1 MTPEQFPVL
10 LREATVKDHAD
21 VAKICRASGRTP
33 WSLEA
38 LAPIPGRVAIVA
50 TVSGEV
56 VGVAKTHLQEE
67 AEGDAPA
74 GHYLGG
80 LVVDPRRRRKGLGSV
95 LTNARLEWIWER
107 SHCAFYFTDAVNTAS
122 IELHRHFG
130 FVPIAT
136 APTIRGVSADD
147 EGGNVVL
154 HEAVAAPGGHRRIR
168 RSSPPVGS
176 R

>member
-1 MTPEQFPVL
+1 MTPDLLPVL
-10 LREATVKDHAD
+10 IREATVRDHPG
-21 VAKICRASGRTP
+21 VAEICRASGRTP

-38 LAPIPGRVAIVA
+38 FAPHPGRFAIVA
-50 TVSGEV
+50 TVGGAV
-56 VGVAKTHLQEE
+56 VGVAKTHLHEE

-80 LVVDPRRRRKGLGSV
+80 LVVDPRRRRRGLGSV

-107 SHCAFYFTDAVNTAS
+107 SHRAFYFTDAVNTAS

-136 APTIRGVSADD
+136 APTIRGVSADN
-147 EGGNVVL
+147 EGGNLVL
-154 HEAVAAPGGHRRIR
+154 YEAVAALIR
-168 RSSPPVGS
+168 
-176 R
+176 